1 MTLPWC
7 LTYLRCYR
15 KQNSLD
21 VNPNGKLEFFYF
33 LNLIIGSHTASGHA
47 SCCSLYIH
55 IYMRVEMDVWWFYLL
70 LVNCKSFI
78 ELEPSHFSLCMSS
91 IFLNMQLHLS
101 FCLYHLVS
109 SPFLNDKMRQNE
121 IYQLV
126 VCSMGR
132 FYWLCCCTNCFQL
145 FLRKFNI
152 FALKKYHGS
161 IITHSNESLIASQ
174 IQFNGKEKYFPH
186 IVRFSL
192 KTFIAR
198 SAVLKSIEKILLCI
212 LN

>member
-1 MTLPWC
+1 
-7 LTYLRCYR
+7 
-15 KQNSLD
+15 
-21 VNPNGKLEFFYF
+21 
-33 LNLIIGSHTASGHA
+33 
-47 SCCSLYIH
+47 
-55 IYMRVEMDVWWFYLL
+55 
-70 LVNCKSFI
+70 
-78 ELEPSHFSLCMSS
+78 
-91 IFLNMQLHLS
+91 
-101 FCLYHLVS
+101 
-109 SPFLNDKMRQNE
+109 
-121 IYQLV
+121 
-126 VCSMGR
+126 MGR

-174 IQFNGKEKYFPH
+174 IQFNGKEKYFTH

-212 LN
+212 LNSTISPQTKVFLRSNYLSLFIIALN